1 MTAPAEQIPL
11 FVESLDD
18 AIRATVQALGG
29 YKRVGADMKPELAA
43 DAAGRWLSDCTNPER
58 RERLTPHELAYIRR
72 RARQAGIHIL
82 AAFEARDAGY
92 AEPVPVEPED
102 ERAALQRAFVEST
115 KHLEQ
120 MLRRLQEI
128 GGDRA

>member
-1 MTAPAEQIPL
+1 MSTPSEQIPL

-18 AIRATVQALGG
+18 AIRAAVQAMGG

-43 DAAGRWLSDCTNPER
+43 DAAGRWLSDCVNPDR